1 MKNFFILGVT
11 YTAPF
16 LSSDSNKYG
25 ERERE
30 KTQKLKQNRNQNP
43 EFNRKILR
51 IPIHKEFKINLSRYC
66 HD

>member
-30 KTQKLKQNRNQNP
+30 NAKIKTKPKP
-43 EFNRKILR
+43 K
-51 IPIHKEFKINLSRYC
+51 P
-66 HD
+66 

>member
-25 ERERE
+25 ESERE
-30 KTQKLKQNRNQNP
+30 NAKIKTKPKP
-43 EFNRKILR
+43 K
-51 IPIHKEFKINLSRYC
+51 P
-66 HD
+66 

>member
-25 ERERE
+25 EGERERE
-30 KTQKLKQNRNQNP
+30 NAKIKTKPKP
-43 EFNRKILR
+43 K
-51 IPIHKEFKINLSRYC
+51 P
-66 HD
+66 